1 MPRIRRLTQRRPMP
15 RIMEDHPLVIT
26 RAAVAMIRAMEPT
39 DPLKEALTAIIR
51 LTEDHRLRI
60 TTDTTMIDPTTTRL
74 LIPTRS
80 SRRIRLRT
88 RMDTRRA
95 VDRITILTRR
105 MPAITVVTLVPTT
118 STSGITTTMDTVTTI
133 TASRRTKR
141 VE

>member
-51 LTEDHRLRI
+51 LMVRLL
-60 TTDTTMIDPTTTRL
+60 TTTGTTMIGPTITRL
-74 LIPTRS
+74 LTLTRS
-80 SRRIRLRT
+80 NRRIRPRT
-88 RMDTRRA
+88 RMGTRLA
-95 VDRITILTRR
+95 VDRTTIPTRR
-105 MPAITVVTLVPTT
+105 MPVTTVVTLVPTT
-118 STSGITTTMDTVTTI
+118 NTSGITTITDTATTI

>member
-1 MPRIRRLTQRRPMP
+1 MLRIRRLTQRRPMP
-15 RIMEDHPLVIT
+15 RIMEDHHRVIT
-26 RAAVAMIRAMEPT
+26 RAAAAMIRAMEPM
-39 DPLKEALTAIIR
+39 DPLKEALTVIIR
-51 LTEDHRLRI
+51 LTEDHRLR
-60 TTDTTMIDPTTTRL
+60 TTTGTTMIDPTTTRL
-74 LIPTRS
+74 LTLTRS
-80 SRRIRLRT
+80 SRPIRLRT
-88 RMDTRRA
+88 RTDTRRA